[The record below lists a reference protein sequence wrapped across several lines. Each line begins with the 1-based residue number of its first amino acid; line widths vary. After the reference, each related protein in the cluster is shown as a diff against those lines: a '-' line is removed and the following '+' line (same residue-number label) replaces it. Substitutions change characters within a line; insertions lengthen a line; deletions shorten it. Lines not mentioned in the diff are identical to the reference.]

1 MQSVGSGEAKT
12 ELPRL
17 LDRVAQGE
25 SVTITKHGV
34 PVARLVPVEEEAKPD
49 LRQVIDEII
58 EFRKQQ
64 DASRSGASGLTLGL

>member
-1 MQSVGSGEAKT
+1 MQTVGSGEAKT

-34 PVARLVPVEEEAKPD
+34 PVARLVPVEEETKPD
-49 LRQVIDEII
+49 LRQVIEEIMA
-58 EFRKQQ
+58 FRKQQ
-64 DASRSGASGLTLGL
+64 GDLRSASL